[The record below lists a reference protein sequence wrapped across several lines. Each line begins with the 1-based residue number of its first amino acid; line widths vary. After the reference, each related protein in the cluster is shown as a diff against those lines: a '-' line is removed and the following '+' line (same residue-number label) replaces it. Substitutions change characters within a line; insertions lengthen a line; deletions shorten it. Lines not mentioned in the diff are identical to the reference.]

1 MKILYGVTGEG
12 MGHAMRSRVV
22 LEHLV
27 KQGHDIKIMS
37 SGRAADFL
45 SKRFEGV
52 NRIHGLHIVYD
63 ENRVRPGKTLWSN
76 LAKSTVGVP
85 QNIAAYF
92 ELIGQFEPEL
102 VISDFE
108 SWTHMYAMAHAL
120 PIISVDNMQIINRC
134 RHKKKILGEERA
146 WFEFTRAFVRTKLPW
161 CDHYIIT
168 TFFYPELRKKRTTL
182 VPSILRPEILDAR
195 RGTKR
200 GDHLLVYQS
209 GEGFDDL
216 ANVLQRSGI
225 ECRVYGMRRD
235 LKEDQIEGNVR
246 YRPFSEAQ
254 FIEDLATSRA
264 VVAGAGFT
272 TMSECVYLGKPL
284 LAIPLKGQFEQLLNA
299 RYLER
304 EGFGQCAQA
313 IDDETLSAFL
323 KRVSKHE
330 DALGRYKQDGN
341 TVALRT
347 LDEQIDR
354 AAAGMFNSLAKRLR
368 AFVP

>member
-45 SKRFEGV
+45 AKRFEGV
-52 NRIHGLHIVYD
+52 NRIHGMHIVYD

-76 LAKSTVGVP
+76 IAKSTVGVP
-85 QNIAAYF
+85 QNISAYF
-92 ELIGQFEPEL
+92 ELIQQFAPEM

-120 PIISVDNMQIINRC
+120 PIVSVDNMQVINRC
-134 RHKKKILGEERA
+134 KHKKKIIGEERA
-146 WFEFTRAFVRTKLPW
+146 WFEFTKAFVRTKLPW

-168 TFFYPELRKKRTTL
+168 TFFYPDVRKKRTTL
-182 VPSILRPEILDAR
+182 VPSILRPEILEKK
-195 RGTKR
+195 TKK
-200 GDHLLVYQS
+200 GEHLLVYQT

-216 ANVLQRSGI
+216 AGTLQQSGI

-235 LKEDQIEGNVR
+235 IKEEQVEGNIR

-254 FIEDLATSRA
+254 FIDDLATSRA

-272 TMSECVYLGKPL
+272 TMSECVYLRKPL

-304 EGFGQCAQA
+304 EGYGMCAQT
-313 IDDETLSAFL
+313 INPEILGAFL
-323 KRVSKHE
+323 RKVDKYE
-330 DALGRYKQDGN
+330 DGLHRYSQNGNEIALK
-341 TVALRT
+341 AI
-347 LDEQIDR
+347 DEQIDR
-354 AAAGMFNSLAKRLR
+354 AAAGMYNSLTKRLR
-368 AFVP
+368 SFVP

>member
-45 SKRFEGV
+45 AKRFDGV

-76 LAKSTVGVP
+76 LAKSATGVP
-85 QNIAAYF
+85 QNIVAYF
-92 ELIGQFEPEL
+92 GLIQEFAPEM

-120 PIISVDNMQIINRC
+120 PIVSLDNMQIINRAK
-134 RHKKKILGEERA
+134 HKKKILGEERA
-146 WFEFTRAFVRTKLPW
+146 WFEFTKAFVRTKLPW

-182 VPSILRPEILDAR
+182 VPSILRPEILAAKP
-195 RGTKR
+195 TK

-209 GEGFDDL
+209 GEGFDQL
-216 ANVLQRSGI
+216 ADVLDKSGY
-225 ECRVYGMRRD
+225 ECRIYGMRKD
-235 LKEDQIEGNVR
+235 LKEEQVEGKLR
-246 YRPFSEAQ
+246 YRPFSEKQ
-254 FIEDLATSRA
+254 FIEDLASCRA

-272 TMSECVYLGKPL
+272 TMSECVYLHKPL

-304 EGFGQCAQA
+304 EGFGVCAQT
-313 IDDETLSAFL
+313 IDDEILSQFL
-323 KRVSKHE
+323 RKV
-330 DALGRYKQDGN
+330 GRYEGLLEKYSQKGN
-341 TVALRT
+341 EVALQV

-354 AAAGMFNSLAKRLR
+354 AAAGMYNSLTKRLK